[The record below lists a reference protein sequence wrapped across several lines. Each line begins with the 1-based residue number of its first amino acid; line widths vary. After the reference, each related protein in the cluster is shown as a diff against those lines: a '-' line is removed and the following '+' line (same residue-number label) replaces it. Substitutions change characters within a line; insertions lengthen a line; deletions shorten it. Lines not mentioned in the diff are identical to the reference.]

1 MSRITL
7 KGYSM
12 YDELKELNNLIK
24 RKQERLDELRA
35 AAVSLSVPMDQ
46 RVQNSS
52 EDRLANLMCKI
63 IIAENELDEMIDDYA
78 DKKMRAKTEIFTL
91 PNDDWQDIVYLHYIE
106 FKSMDEVAEILSDKH
121 KRSISTEAVYMKNN
135 RALKFLKK
143 SKKTDNL
150 R

>member
-1 MSRITL
+1 
-7 KGYSM
+7 M

-91 PNDDWQDIVYLHYIE
+91 PNDDWQDIVYLH
-106 FKSMDEVAEILSDKH
+106 
-121 KRSISTEAVYMKNN
+121 
-135 RALKFLKK
+135 
-143 SKKTDNL
+143 
-150 R
+150 

>member
-1 MSRITL
+1 
-7 KGYSM
+7 M
-12 YDELKELNNLIK
+12 YEELKELNDLIR
-24 RKQERLDELRA
+24 RKQEKIDELRA
-35 AAVSLSVPMDQ
+35 AAVSLSVPLDQ

-63 IIAENELDEMIDDYA
+63 IIAENELDGLIDDFA

-91 PNDDWQDIVYLHYIE
+91 PNDDWQDIVYMHYIE

-121 KRSISTEAVYMKNN
+121 KRLISTEAVYMKNN

-143 SKKTDNL
+143 LKKSDNL
-150 R
+150 G

>member
-1 MSRITL
+1 
-7 KGYSM
+7 M
-12 YDELKELNNLIK
+12 YEELKELNDLIR
-24 RKQERLDELRA
+24 RKQEKIDELRA

-63 IIAENELDEMIDDYA
+63 IIAENELDGLIDDFA

-91 PNDDWQDIVYLHYIE
+91 PNDDWQDIVYMHYIE

-143 SKKTDNL
+143 LKKTDNL

>member
-1 MSRITL
+1 
-7 KGYSM
+7 M
-12 YDELKELNNLIK
+12 YEELKELNEIIR
-24 RKQERLDELRA
+24 RKQERIDELRA

-52 EDRLANLMCKI
+52 EDRLANLICKI

-78 DKKMRAKTEIFTL
+78 DKKMRAKMEIFTL

-121 KRSISTEAVYMKNN
+121 KRSISTAAVYMKNN

-143 SKKTDNL
+143 LKKTDNL

>member
-1 MSRITL
+1 
-7 KGYSM
+7 M

-46 RVQNSS
+46 RVQNTS
-52 EDRLANLMCKI
+52 EDRLANLICKI

-143 SKKTDNL
+143 LKKTDNL

>member
-1 MSRITL
+1 
-7 KGYSM
+7 M

-24 RKQERLDELRA
+24 HKQERLDELRA

-143 SKKTDNL
+143 LKKTDNL

>member
-1 MSRITL
+1 
-7 KGYSM
+7 M

-78 DKKMRAKTEIFTL
+78 DKKMRDKTEIFTL

-143 SKKTDNL
+143 LKKTDNL
-150 R
+150 G

>member
-1 MSRITL
+1 
-7 KGYSM
+7 M
-12 YDELKELNNLIK
+12 YDELRALNKKIQH
-24 RKQERLDELRA
+24 KQERIDELRA

-52 EDRLANLMCKI
+52 EDRLANLICKI

-78 DKKMRAKTEIFTL
+78 DKKMRAKMEIFTL

-143 SKKTDNL
+143 LKKTDNL

>member
-1 MSRITL
+1 
-7 KGYSM
+7 M
-12 YDELKELNNLIK
+12 YEELKELNDLIR
-24 RKQERLDELRA
+24 RKQEKIDELRA
-35 AAVSLSVPMDQ
+35 AAVSLSVPLDQ

-63 IIAENELDEMIDDYA
+63 IIAENELDGLIDDFA

-91 PNDDWQDIVYLHYIE
+91 PNDDWQDIVYMHYIE

-121 KRSISTEAVYMKNN
+121 KRLISTEAVYMKNN

-143 SKKTDNL
+143 LKKTDNL

>member
-1 MSRITL
+1 
-7 KGYSM
+7 M
-12 YDELKELNNLIK
+12 YEELKELNEIIR
-24 RKQERLDELRA
+24 RKQERIDELRA

-52 EDRLANLMCKI
+52 EDRLANLICKI

-78 DKKMRAKTEIFTL
+78 DKKMRAKMEIFTL

-143 SKKTDNL
+143 LKKTDNL